1 MVDLYEPSLMFAVPR
16 LAIVYGLL
24 ISPWG
29 PLNVD
34 KSSSGIIGLEANS
47 KVFLVKCQVPLQGQC
62 HRCFELSTTTTDFPE
77 LFLPFKNLLR
87 KIRELLLTLA
97 PHEVLVLEMLLCQH
111 EEPANISVKLK
122 EVRLI

>member
-34 KSSSGIIGLEANS
+34 KSSSGMKWAQSVFNFLFFKTIIVNVG
-47 KVFLVKCQVPLQGQC
+47 VQ
-62 HRCFELSTTTTDFPE
+62 
-77 LFLPFKNLLR
+77 
-87 KIRELLLTLA
+87 
-97 PHEVLVLEMLLCQH
+97 
-111 EEPANISVKLK
+111 
-122 EVRLI
+122 

>member
-34 KSSSGIIGLEANS
+34 KSSSGMMWAQSVFKTMLEKYES
-47 KVFLVKCQVPLQGQC
+47 
-62 HRCFELSTTTTDFPE
+62 
-77 LFLPFKNLLR
+77 
-87 KIRELLLTLA
+87 
-97 PHEVLVLEMLLCQH
+97 
-111 EEPANISVKLK
+111 
-122 EVRLI
+122 

>member
-34 KSSSGIIGLEANS
+34 KSSSGITPLEAS
-47 KVFLVKCQVPLQGQC
+47 PKMVGPTFVK
-62 HRCFELSTTTTDFPE
+62 S
-77 LFLPFKNLLR
+77 PFKVKR
-87 KIRELLLTLA
+87 YQRIGEQPKVISPFRQKPKFGKKKIAETEYSVLA
-97 PHEVLVLEMLLCQH
+97 ESGCFPPNYSL
-111 EEPANISVKLK
+111 N
-122 EVRLI
+122 